1 VLIYLNTFNYIYIY
15 DSNYKCINNIHTF
28 SIITLQL
35 SYIYIIKYKISKD
48 EYELLFEHASLGFKV
63 KNGEDSTVIVSMI
76 LDSGNT
82 DKMFVGDTIICI
94 NGVPLNK
101 ICDHK
106 MLARKTRDVGRPLK
120 VCFFCEYT
128 YLS

>member
-1 VLIYLNTFNYIYIY
+1 MCVSPSPSSSSSSSSKIYI
-15 DSNYKCINNIHTF
+15 
-28 SIITLQL
+28 L
-35 SYIYIIKYKISKD
+35 SKG

-63 KNGEDSTVIVSMI
+63 KNGEDNTVIVSMI
-76 LDSGNT
+76 LDSENT

-106 MLARKTRDVGRPLK
+106 LLARKTRDVGRPLK
-120 VCFFCEYT
+120 VFLCEYPSC
-128 YLS
+128 YSCFVFLLLLLLLLYILC